1 MNDPNPE
8 PSIQSG
14 AVDSHC
20 HLFLLDGDPAEAVEQ
35 ARSAGVD
42 TLVCV
47 GIDPESSRRS
57 VALAETFPGIYATA
71 GMHPH
76 EASAFD
82 ARTGTEIE
90 ELLTH
95 PRVVA
100 VGECGLDFFRMRSPR
115 PEQERALAA
124 QLTLSKAYDLPLVIH
139 VRDAWPAIL
148 RVLDEGSA
156 ERVVLHCFSGDA
168 EIARG
173 CADRGWFL
181 SFAGNVTYPKN
192 AHLREA
198 AAAVPLERLLV
209 ETDSPFLPPQH
220 LRGRDNTPSNVV
232 EVIDAI
238 ATAREEPVET
248 VRETTAANAR
258 MAFPRLREG
267 PLGDLV

>member
-8 PSIQSG
+8 PSIHSG

-20 HLFLLDGDPAEAVEQ
+20 HLFLLDGDPAEAVDR
-35 ARSAGVD
+35 ARAAGVD

-57 VALAETFPGIYATA
+57 VALAETFPGVYATA

-76 EASAFD
+76 DASAFD
-82 ARTGTEIE
+82 ARARAEIE

-124 QLTLSKAYDLPLVIH
+124 QLSLSKAYDLPLVIH
-139 VRDAWPAIL
+139 VRDAWPEIL

-173 CADRGWFL
+173 CADRGWFV
-181 SFAGNVTYPKN
+181 SFAGNVTYPN
-192 AHLREA
+192 NVHLRGA

-267 PLGDLV
+267 PLGDPV